1 MVVLAIHAPYAK
13 ELQSALTV
21 MAIMNKHALI
31 VKVQETANTVM
42 EADSVLHVMAI
53 LRVRHV
59 EVTDTACHAMP
70 AACVQNVQELERQ
83 S

>member
-1 MVVLAIHAPYAK
+1 MIREIPALYAK

-70 AACVQNVQELERQ
+70 AACVQNVQEQEKQ
-83 S
+83 G